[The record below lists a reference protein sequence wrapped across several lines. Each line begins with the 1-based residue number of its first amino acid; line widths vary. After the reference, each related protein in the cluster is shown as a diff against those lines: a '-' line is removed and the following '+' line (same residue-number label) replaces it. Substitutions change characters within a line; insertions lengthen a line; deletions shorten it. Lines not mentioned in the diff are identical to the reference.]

1 MKVLVLIMGAVKQPA
16 TRNMETIR
24 NTYIKLYNENKFNN
38 EFEFLFY
45 IGNSEKTYQENDI
58 LYCSAKDDIDH
69 TFDKTITAFNYV
81 SKNKD
86 FDFLIRTNISTY
98 INIPLLDVVVNN
110 FNDNNIYANQFNA
123 YLTSTKYINDV
134 YPRGDAYII
143 SKNKLSEILNLYNKI
158 NFDEVKNVLDN
169 CDDTLMG
176 LLYLKSYKDL
186 YVNHYI
192 QLQYNFL
199 PYYANDLSNDDYLN
213 SCNVI
218 FSRLKTCS
226 PDASISGYSWNDNEY
241 RLEDIKKFNNINNV
255 VKNNVHLY
263 KELNNINVLDIIT
276 RPQHRDIPILN
287 LKAQKY
293 EFCQWQTVKENIIK
307 KYSDDEII

>member
-1 MKVLVLIMGAVKQPA
+1 MKILVLIMGAVKQPA

-24 NTYIKLYNENKFNN
+24 NSYIKLYNENKFNN

-58 LYCSAKDDIDH
+58 LYCNAPDDIEH
-69 TFDKTITAFNYV
+69 TFDKTIAAFNYI

-110 FNDNNIYANQFNA
+110 LNNDNIYANQFNA
-123 YLTSTKYINDV
+123 YLTSIKYINDV

-143 SKNKLSEILNLYNKI
+143 SKNKLSEILNLYDKI
-158 NFDEVKNVLDN
+158 NFEEVKNVLDN
-169 CDDTLMG
+169 CDDTLIG

-186 YVNHYI
+186 YINHYI

-199 PYYANDLSNDDYLN
+199 PFFANDLSTDNYLD

-218 FSRLKTCS
+218 FTRLKTCS
-226 PDASISGYSWNDNEY
+226 PDASISGYSWDDNEY
-241 RLEDIKKFNNINNV
+241 RLEDVKKFNNINNII
-255 VKNNVHLY
+255 KHNIHLY
-263 KELNNINVLDIIT
+263 KDLDNINVLEIIT
-276 RPQHRDIPILN
+276 RPQHRDIPIID
-287 LKAQKY
+287 LKGQKY
-293 EFCQWQTVKENIIK
+293 VFTEWNDLKNIVIK
-307 KYSDDEII
+307 KHSDEII